1 MDMIQNIISKIGA
14 DKLLHISVS
23 MVLTLELRRFLPY
36 WQAALIVL
44 SIGVAKEVYDKV
56 SGKGT
61 AEWKD
66 IIADCI
72 GIGLGSI

>member
-1 MDMIQNIISKIGA
+1 MIQNIISKIGA

-23 MVLTLELRRFLPY
+23 MVLTLELRRFLSY

>member
-1 MDMIQNIISKIGA
+1 MEKIISKIGI
-14 DKLLHISVS
+14 DKFMHICVS
-23 MVLTLELRRFLPY
+23 MIMMLELRRFLPN

-44 SIGVAKEVYDKV
+44 FVGVLKEVYDKV

-66 IIADCI
+66 IAADCV
-72 GIGLGSI
+72 GIIFGCV

>member
-1 MDMIQNIISKIGA
+1 MIQNIISKIGA
-14 DKLLHISVS
+14 DKLLHISMS
-23 MVLTLELRRFLPY
+23 MILMLELRRFLPC